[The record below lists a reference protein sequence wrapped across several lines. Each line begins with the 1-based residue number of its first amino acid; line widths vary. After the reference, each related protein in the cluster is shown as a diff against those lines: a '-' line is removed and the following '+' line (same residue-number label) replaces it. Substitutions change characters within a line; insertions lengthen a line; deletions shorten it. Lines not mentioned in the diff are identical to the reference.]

1 MSQVINKFIAPGV
14 DASKLA
20 DGSVSN
26 TEFQYLNGVTA
37 PIQTQLDD
45 LALASGGINYIT
57 NYTADKDTV
66 GWATYADAAQSR
78 PVDGTGG
85 TANITWTRSTSTP
98 LRGVGKF
105 VLTKDAVN
113 RQGQGVSYDFTIDRA
128 DLAKPL
134 QISFDYELISG
145 TFNGSTDPATDSDII
160 VYIYDVTNNALI
172 EPAGRL
178 IEPIIT
184 GQTYRYRGTFQTS
197 SNSTSYRLILHT
209 ATNSASA
216 YTLGF
221 DDFYVGPQVV
231 SNGAV
236 VTDWQSYTPTISGF
250 GTPTNVSF
258 FFRRVGDSI
267 EIKGDFTSG
276 TTTATAASITLPSG
290 LTIDANKALTNFGG
304 FYGYSLRSN
313 SGATT
318 RKRSS
323 MQANS
328 TTGNLVYFAN
338 DDNTASGSPGTAL
351 LGANYCV
358 AGELISVFITNLPIQ
373 GWSSNVQ
380 VSSDTDTRVVSF
392 VGRVGP
398 QSLTGNTTNVSTS
411 SVLKDSHGAWNGSVY
426 TVPVSGDYE
435 VSAFLYSVT
444 ASFSYAVWIDGSA
457 YAWLSYS
464 GIGNGGSNGRAI
476 LPNLKAGQQISI
488 RSNVNT
494 SLQNDTLQTINISR
508 ISGPSQIAASE
519 TVAGYA
525 NHSWAQNITN
535 GLPYTTLTGWTT
547 ISDTHGIF
555 NAANGVL
562 TVNRSGFID
571 LSFTFSFAPNG
582 TGSRA
587 LIIAVNDTVEL
598 GLVETQG
605 FSGSAVGL
613 KTGVS
618 AYPVKAGDTIKF
630 KVFQSSGGN
639 LTPQAEDR
647 RNTVSWRI
655 Y

>member
-236 VTDWQSYTPTISGF
+236 VTDFQNYTPTF
-250 GTPTNVSF
+250 TNLGTPTAVNVRWRRNGNLLELVGSWTNGTVGAGAATFTLPDGLVSSLNATTVVGNYGHQGTATGSAIVYNNSNNTLF
-258 FFRRVGDSI
+258 FGMNNWQVQATGTQMATN
-267 EIKGDFTSG
+267 GFTS
-276 TTTATAASITLPSG
+276 
-290 LTIDANKALTNFGG
+290 F
-304 FYGYSLRSN
+304 
-313 SGATT
+313 
-318 RKRSS
+318 
-323 MQANS
+323 
-328 TTGNLVYFAN
+328 
-338 DDNTASGSPGTAL
+338 TAS
-351 LGANYCV
+351 
-358 AGELISVFITNLPIQ
+358 LPIQ

-444 ASFSYAVWIDGSA
+444 ASFSYAVWLDGSA

-519 TVAGYA
+519 KVFVDARLTSGQSIPS
-525 NHSWAQNITN
+525 N
-535 GLPYTTLTGWTT
+535 TLTDVIFNTT
-547 ISDTHGIF
+547 VTNTHGTGTF
-555 NAANGVL
+555 NTSTGVF
-562 TVNRSGFID
+562 TAPRSGI
-571 LSFTFSFAPNG
+571 LKINSSVWYVLGFTTVGYGAVNVNG
-582 TGSRA
+582 SLAKIGFVYVNSSDRLTTQITCSLWVNAGDQVKIQIAQGSGSPRA
-587 LIIAVNDTVEL
+587 LTTTASEN
-598 GLVETQG
+598 
-605 FSGSAVGL
+605 
-613 KTGVS
+613 
-618 AYPVKAGDTIKF
+618 Y
-630 KVFQSSGGN
+630 
-639 LTPQAEDR
+639 AEFLME
-647 RNTVSWRI
+647 
-655 Y
+655 

>member
-236 VTDWQSYTPTISGF
+236 VTDFQNYTPTF
-250 GTPTNVSF
+250 TNLGTPTAVNVRWRRNGNLLELVGSWTNGTVGAGAATFTLPDGLVSSLNATTVVGNYGHQGTATGSAIVYNNSNNTLF
-258 FFRRVGDSI
+258 FGMNNWQVQATGTQMATN
-267 EIKGDFTSG
+267 GFTS
-276 TTTATAASITLPSG
+276 
-290 LTIDANKALTNFGG
+290 F
-304 FYGYSLRSN
+304 
-313 SGATT
+313 
-318 RKRSS
+318 
-323 MQANS
+323 
-328 TTGNLVYFAN
+328 
-338 DDNTASGSPGTAL
+338 TAS
-351 LGANYCV
+351 
-358 AGELISVFITNLPIQ
+358 LPIQ

-444 ASFSYAVWIDGSA
+444 ASFSYAVWLDGSA

-519 TVAGYA
+519 KVFVDARLTSGQSIPS
-525 NHSWAQNITN
+525 N
-535 GLPYTTLTGWTT
+535 TLTDVIFNTT
-547 ISDTHGIF
+547 VTNTHGTGTF
-555 NAANGVL
+555 NTSTGVF
-562 TVNRSGFID
+562 TAPRSGI
-571 LSFTFSFAPNG
+571 LKINSSVWYVLGFTTVG
-582 TGSRA
+582 YG
-587 LIIAVNDTVEL
+587 AVNVNGSLAKIGFVYVNSSDRLT
-598 GLVETQG
+598 TQIY
-605 FSGSAVGL
+605 L
-613 KTGVS
+613 
-618 AYPVKAGDTIKF
+618 
-630 KVFQSSGGN
+630 QSMG
-639 LTPQAEDR
+639 ER
-647 RNTVSWRI
+647 RRSSKNSNCTRQWISESFN
-655 Y
+655 YNCL